1 MHCGNCTQRNALY
14 VHTLFPLGQ
23 QADVPVPPGKAARAM
38 LIWPQRD
45 VPCREIACLQLGY
58 ASFSDETSSSP
69 STAAR
74 IRCFACTPAS
84 CASWQIWVC
93 CMYSMFC
100 FTAWYIICATCAS
113 VRHWRCFTGHMQS
126 FSQQPAACSAKNSP
140 KKMVAGSVRQVF
152 CLCPVQNSV
161 RGRDSA
167 CPEAHLQLSQ
177 FNLLCS
183 RRYVLSTFFQCLQE
197 GSFLQYAY
205 DPVST
210 SLVCKR

>member
-1 MHCGNCTQRNALY
+1 MHCGNCTQHNALY

-45 VPCREIACLQLGY
+45 VPCREIASLQLGY

-126 FSQQPAACSAKNSP
+126 FSQLRTAQRKWLLAVWGRYFVSALCKILCEAETVHVQRHTYNYPSLICFAVGGMCSVPS
-140 KKMVAGSVRQVF
+140 S
-152 CLCPVQNSV
+152 
-161 RGRDSA
+161 SA
-167 CPEAHLQLSQ
+167 CRRAASYSTLMILWAHL
-177 FNLLCS
+177 
-183 RRYVLSTFFQCLQE
+183 
-197 GSFLQYAY
+197 
-205 DPVST
+205 
-210 SLVCKR
+210 

>member
-1 MHCGNCTQRNALY
+1 MFRLHTRLLCFLANMGLLHVQHVLFYCLVHHMCNLCICQALE
-14 VHTLFPLGQ
+14 VLHG
-23 QADVPVPPGKAARAM
+23 AHAVV
-38 LIWPQRD
+38 
-45 VPCREIACLQLGY
+45 
-58 ASFSDETSSSP
+58 
-69 STAAR
+69 
-74 IRCFACTPAS
+74 
-84 CASWQIWVC
+84 
-93 CMYSMFC
+93 
-100 FTAWYIICATCAS
+100 
-113 VRHWRCFTGHMQS
+113 
-126 FSQQPAACSAKNSP
+126 QPTKNSP

>member
-1 MHCGNCTQRNALY
+1 MLLL
-14 VHTLFPLGQ
+14 VMKPLLLPPLLPGS
-23 QADVPVPPGKAARAM
+23 DVSLAHPPPVLPGKYGFA
-38 LIWPQRD
+38 
-45 VPCREIACLQLGY
+45 
-58 ASFSDETSSSP
+58 
-69 STAAR
+69 
-74 IRCFACTPAS
+74 ACTA
-84 CASWQIWVC
+84 CW
-93 CMYSMFC
+93 
-100 FTAWYIICATCAS
+100 
-113 VRHWRCFTGHMQS
+113 CFTGHMQS
-126 FSQQPAACSAKNSP
+126 FSQQPAPCSAKNSP

-183 RRYVLSTFFQCLQE
+183 RRYVLSTFFQRLQE